1 MRRAIP
7 ALALLALWPVAALA
21 EVFLN
26 GQPIGGLTNQ
36 TFDKVA
42 SVRFDAQ
49 GNIHIEAP
57 AYSVRMAPVA
67 APAPA
72 PAPAPVT
79 PPAPAPAAVAPPAP
93 APAPAATEPARL
105 TRRYWLVTEQSA
117 PGMAEFDIDVFVNAV
132 WVRKLRNSEDQVLL
146 ELTRSLTPGKNT
158 VLFMAHKVASSP
170 RRSESAQHVFKVII
184 GEGNA
189 GGGKV
194 MIDSPLIRFQ
204 RTAAEAEDVSA
215 EFSLITR

>member
-7 ALALLALWPVAALA
+7 ALALLALWPAAALA

-49 GNIHIEAP
+49 GHIHIEAP
-57 AYSVRMAPVA
+57 AYSVRMAPVT
-67 APAPA
+67 PA
-72 PAPAPVT
+72 APAPVT
-79 PPAPAPAAVAPPAP
+79 PPAPAAVAPPP
-93 APAPAATEPARL
+93 VAPAPAATEPARL

-146 ELTRSLTPGKNT
+146 ELTRYLKPGKNT
-158 VLFMAHKVASSP
+158 VLFMAHKVASAP